1 MPIIF
6 MGNESDKELLNKT
19 LELSDSGYLAEVN
32 LVLTTPYGSEGM
44 MPVQGYCKEYPEN
57 DVSCVGSSG
66 DNMCGGFMGNQGDIV
81 LCSFTKKNETP

>member
-1 MPIIF
+1 MATIF
-6 MGNESDKELLNKT
+6 TGTDEVKELLNKT
-19 LELSDSGYLAEVN
+19 LELTGEGYLMEVN